1 MKHTNWNKQKKGYI
15 SPFDEFDEFVLFDSK
30 RFVKEIEPYVLKI
43 EKEHKEM
50 YEAIKQYMRSPFQ
63 SHSQGQAINEFNSL
77 LKEIEL

>member
-1 MKHTNWNKQKKGYI
+1 MKHTNWNKQKKDYI

-50 YEAIKQYMRSPFQ
+50 YEALKNLPIHQL
-63 SHSQGQAINEFNSL
+63 SL
-77 LKEIEL
+77 LDVTKDRIEKLIKEIEK